1 MHRPGTDHSNVQM
14 EDVLCDFCGTTW
26 TETLPLVEGHRGA
39 VICGPCLTTAYRQ
52 LVLEKRGTAGEGSG
66 GVTPTGTDAAA
77 ATGGYECRLCL
88 EQRKEIGWRGTT
100 DACACLRCVKQ
111 SAAILAKDADYGWKR
126 PE

>member
-52 LVLEKRGTAGEGSG
+52 LMLEKRGTAGAEGG
-66 GVTPTGTDAAA
+66 GA
-77 ATGGYECRLCL
+77 GGYECRLCL

-111 SAAILAKDADYGWKR
+111 SAAILAKDADYGWNR